1 MPNKEED
8 LFSTGDNKSNK
19 PLADRMRPVSLQHY
33 YGQTHLLGEGKP
45 LRVALESGNPHSM
58 IFWGPPGVGKTT
70 LARIIAY
77 YAKAQFLSISAVL
90 SGVKEIRQ
98 SIEQAQQHYQV
109 FQQKT
114 VLFVDEVHRFNKSQQ
129 DAFLPY
135 IEDGTFVFVG
145 ATTENPSF
153 ELNNALLS
161 RARVYCLKTLS
172 QDELSALLD
181 FALSD
186 KKQGLGEKKLFIT
199 EEDKNYLILSADG
212 DARKLLNLLE
222 IAIDLAEPEDG
233 KNIISTEVITQVT
246 SGSSRRFDKGG
257 DIFYE
262 QISAFHKSVRGSSA
276 DGALYWMSRM
286 IEAGCAPLTIARRL
300 LAIASED
307 IGNADPRAMQVALNA
322 WDAFERLGPKEG
334 NRAIAQAAIYCA
346 LAPKSNAVYSAFNQ
360 AMDCAKES
368 GSLDVPIHLRN
379 APTQLLKSMQYGQ
392 DYRYSHNEPEAY
404 SAGQSYLPDEIKETR
419 FYYPEA
425 RGLEIKLK
433 EKMDYL
439 KKLDEKS
446 FEDND

>member
-19 PLADRMRPVSLQHY
+19 PLADRMRPVSLEHY

-181 FALSD
+181 FALCD

-286 IEAGCAPLTIARRL
+286 IEAGCDPLTIARRL

-334 NRAIAQAAIYCA
+334 NRAIAQAVIYCA

-446 FEDND
+446 FEDNH